1 MGNAMKILV
10 TGGAGFVGTN
20 LVKRLKELGNE
31 VVVID
36 NHSAGK
42 TRNHISNVLYLNT
55 HTKNIRSTLEAA
67 NFTPEIIYHLGEYS
81 KIAPSFKQITTVF
94 DYNIKGSF
102 EVLEYVRHH
111 NIPLVYAASSTKLAA
126 EGENH
131 SPYSFFKSLI
141 VQLIRNYA
149 AWYGIKYSI
158 CYFYNA
164 YGEYQDTW
172 ENEWKTVVGVFEE
185 QWKNKQP
192 LTVVGDGSQ
201 RRDFTYVGDIVN
213 GLIMASNKIEND
225 EYQLGTGNDYS
236 ILEVAQMFGD
246 NIVFTPPRP
255 GDRRSGLADARATQ
269 EKLGWVPTM
278 SLDKWIEKV
287 KLQNQ

>member
-1 MGNAMKILV
+1 MRNNMKILV

-20 LVKRLKELGNE
+20 LVKKLVDLGHD
-31 VVVID
+31 VLSVD
-36 NHSAGK
+36 NYSAGK
-42 TRNHISNVLYLNT
+42 IRNHVNGATYVDG
-55 HTKNIRSTLEAA
+55 HTKRLSGILEK
-67 NFTPEIIYHLGEYS
+67 NYFTPELIFHLGEYS
-81 KIAPSFKQITTVF
+81 KIAPSFRAVDTVF
-94 DYNIKGSF
+94 DYNIRGSF
-102 EVLEYVRHH
+102 QVLEYVRKN

-131 SPYSFFKSLI
+131 SPYSFFKSLV

-149 AWYGIKYSI
+149 TWYDIKYSI

-185 QWKNKQP
+185 QWKNNQP

-225 EYQLGTGNDYS
+225 EYQLGTGKDYS
-236 ILEVAQMFGD
+236 ILEVAQMFSN
-246 NIVFTPPRP
+246 NIIFTPPRP
-255 GDRRSGLADARATQ
+255 GDRRSGLADAQATQ

-278 SLDKWIEKV
+278 SLDNWVEQV

>member
-1 MGNAMKILV
+1 MKVLV

-20 LVKRLKELGNE
+20 LVKKLHELGNE
-31 VVVID
+31 VLVID
-36 NHSAGK
+36 NYSAGK
-42 TRNHISNVLYLNT
+42 ERNHITGVTYINE
-55 HTKNIRSTLEAA
+55 HTKNIRTVLRNIS
-67 NFTPEIIYHLGEYS
+67 FVPEIIYHLGEYS
-81 KIAPSFKQITTVF
+81 KIAPSFQQVATVF

-102 EVLEYVRHH
+102 EVLQYVREH
-111 NIPLVYAASSTKLAA
+111 NIPLIYAASSTKLAA

-149 AWYGIKYSI
+149 NWYGINYSI

-185 QWKNKQP
+185 QWRNNQP

-213 GLIMASNKIEND
+213 GLIMAANKIEND
-225 EYQLGTGNDYS
+225 EYQLGTGKDYS

-246 NIVFTPPRP
+246 NIIFTPPRL
-255 GDRRSGLADARATQ
+255 GDRRSGLADAKLTQ
-269 EKLGWVPTM
+269 EKLGWTPTM
-278 SLDKWIEKV
+278 SLDKWVEKI
-287 KLQNQ
+287 KLTKE

>member
-1 MGNAMKILV
+1 MKILV

-20 LVKRLKELGNE
+20 LVKKLVELGHD
-31 VVVID
+31 VLSID
-36 NHSAGK
+36 NYSAGK
-42 TRNHISNVLYLNT
+42 TRNHIHGAQYVIG
-55 HTKNIRSTLEAA
+55 HTKQLSDILFENT
-67 NFTPEIIYHLGEYS
+67 FVPELIFHLGEYS
-81 KIAPSFKQITTVF
+81 KIAPSFEQVTTVF

-149 AWYGIKYSI
+149 SWYGIKYSI

-172 ENEWKTVVGVFEE
+172 ENEWKTVVGVFTE

-201 RRDFTYVGDIVN
+201 RRDFTYVGDIVT

-225 EYQLGTGNDYS
+225 EYQLGTGKDYS
-236 ILEVAQMFGD
+236 ILEVAQMFGAD
-246 NIVFTPPRP
+246 IIFTPPRP
-255 GDRRSGLADARATQ
+255 GDRRSGLADALTTQ

-278 SLDKWIEKV
+278 SLDKWIEHV